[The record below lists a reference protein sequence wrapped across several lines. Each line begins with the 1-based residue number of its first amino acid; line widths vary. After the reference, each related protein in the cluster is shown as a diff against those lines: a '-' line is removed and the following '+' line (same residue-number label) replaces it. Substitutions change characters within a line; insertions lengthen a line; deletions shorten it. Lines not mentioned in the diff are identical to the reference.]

1 MTSPD
6 PTGTPPPRVSHPFMG
21 AGATFT
27 FVALIG
33 ILTWVGLARV
43 ESQTRVLEI
52 GEEIKILSDQRSQL
66 LQRLRRLKTER
77 AYLRRPERIKEQ
89 AHSMLGMVPL
99 DPSRR
104 QKIQLA
110 PKGPARP

>member
-1 MTSPD
+1 
-6 PTGTPPPRVSHPFMG
+6 MG
-21 AGATFT
+21 AGATFA
-27 FVALIG
+27 FVALIATM
-33 ILTWVGLARV
+33 TWVGLARV

-52 GEEIKILSDQRSQL
+52 GEEIKQLSDQRSQL

-89 AHSMLGMVPL
+89 AHSLLGMVPL

-104 QKIQLA
+104 QKIRLD
-110 PKGPARP
+110 PKGRETP